1 MSSLSKNNYTV
12 EPLTLKSIDD
22 MVDDSINEEAGFISF
37 FHEGKKFNEEEKD
50 NGPSKDEQVE
60 KIDIEAEARRIF
72 EEAYKEGEKAGFEM
86 GMKRVEPI
94 MKRLNTYLEALSEFQ
109 EEMLKRVE
117 TLSVE
122 LALAFAEA
130 IILKECEEKRE
141 TIIEMA
147 KKAMEIC
154 EDKYDI
160 KVRVRKDDIKYLSEE
175 IIKSMKIIP
184 DDTLKEPGFVIETNF
199 GDIDG
204 SISTQIDELRKR
216 FLLEHGYR

>member
-1 MSSLSKNNYTV
+1 MSNLSKNNQTI

-22 MVDDSINEEAGFISF
+22 IVNDSTKGEAEFISF

-216 FLLEHGYR
+216 FLSEYGYR

>member
-1 MSSLSKNNYTV
+1 MSNLSKNNQTI

-22 MVDDSINEEAGFISF
+22 IVNDSTKGEAEFISF
-37 FHEGKKFNEEEKD
+37 LHEGKKFNEEEKD

-216 FLLEHGYR
+216 FLSEYGYR